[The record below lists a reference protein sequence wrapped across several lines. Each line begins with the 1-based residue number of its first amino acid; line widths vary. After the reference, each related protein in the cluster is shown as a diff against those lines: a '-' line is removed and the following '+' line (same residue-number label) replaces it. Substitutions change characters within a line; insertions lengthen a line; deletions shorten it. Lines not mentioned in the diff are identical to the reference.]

1 MYHLKFFWFSILRLY
16 GTIFHRWF
24 YVLQNQKLV
33 WHAEKKIISYPFIN
47 YESDERR
54 QYHIFGFSKSWA
66 HKSRMGP
73 LCQPLIQILF
83 VCIQLFN
90 TVICSYSITITLI
103 HSALSNYAT
112 TANYPQPSSMTFAL
126 NQ

>member
-1 MYHLKFFWFSILRLY
+1 MVPFFTGDF
-16 GTIFHRWF
+16 TF
-24 YVLQNQKLV
+24 YKIKSSCDTQK
-33 WHAEKKIISYPFIN
+33 KKSYPFIN

-66 HKSRMGP
+66 QKSSMGP